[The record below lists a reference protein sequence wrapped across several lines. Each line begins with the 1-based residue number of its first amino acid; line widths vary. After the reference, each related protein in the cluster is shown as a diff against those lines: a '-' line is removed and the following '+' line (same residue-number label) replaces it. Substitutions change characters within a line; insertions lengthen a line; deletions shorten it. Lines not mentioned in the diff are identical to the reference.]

1 MPKLFVAIVSLLTLW
16 TVPAE
21 KSSAAMWLVRGPG
34 NTSMAAD
41 PACKARD
48 TKPDPSDDRHLWI
61 DCSIGEKHVT
71 LLIAT
76 VAPFVAKDFTFANAG
91 PMFAKITAGTEWSA
105 FKDKV
110 EFIGGTSFPGF
121 EPFAQMRLIG
131 RLCDAGEQC
140 ASAQERIV
148 ALKMLGTSSVTV
160 SLIVMG
166 DVEQKDYIVH
176 GKPAATY
183 RYFPDP
189 IGTMVDTFNFATI
202 QNPPY

>member
-1 MPKLFVAIVSLLTLW
+1 MVAQ
-16 TVPAE
+16 
-21 KSSAAMWLVRGPG
+21 
-34 NTSMAAD
+34 
-41 PACKARD
+41 
-48 TKPDPSDDRHLWI
+48 
-61 DCSIGEKHVT
+61 VT
-71 LLIAT
+71 LLIAS
-76 VAPFVAKDFTFANAG
+76 VAPFVAKDFTFKNAV

-110 EFIGGTSFPGF
+110 EFIGGTSFARF

-131 RLCDAGEQC
+131 RLCDVGKQC
-140 ASAQERIV
+140 ANAQEKIV

-176 GKPAATY
+176 GKRLATY
-183 RYFPDP
+183 RYFPDT
-189 IGTMVDTFNFATI
+189 IATMVDTFNFATM